1 MVPLPRILIP
11 LLFLGA
17 TAAHGEFARWTS
29 KDGKVAELELLKLE
43 KKADAETVT
52 FRTRAGKTV
61 TMNLTDLEEAEW
73 QRIREATAPAAAA
86 EAPAGALKVVFQKAT
101 VFPDRPVPGSTPLP
115 AQLEYRFQ
123 ITGSNYAGLKP
134 DSLVVEPLKVGNRT
148 VSARSW
154 MPNCTAGAGGMTLTL
169 SSPGKFDEAKL
180 SGSKLS
186 GSLIAYSGTV
196 MKTEKIEMKAPK
208 EEGKLTYAKAGPFTL
223 HVSRDVRQVTVG
235 IDEKDRQRII
245 SYRVDGSTSNGGLSV
260 DLVKVDKTVPVIV
273 DYWEELKENTLKLEG
288 TPP

>member
-1 MVPLPRILIP
+1 MVPRILIP
-11 LLFLGA
+11 LLLLCA
-17 TAAHGEFARWTS
+17 TAAHGEFSQWTS

-43 KKADAETVT
+43 KKSDAETVT

-61 TMNLTDLEEAEW
+61 TMNLTDLQEADW
-73 QRIREATAPAAAA
+73 QRAREAAAPPAAADA
-86 EAPAGALKVVFQKAT
+86 APAGNLKVAFERAT

-115 AQLEYRFQ
+115 AQVEYRFQ
-123 ITGSNYAGLKP
+123 ISGSNYAGLKA
-134 DSLVVEPLKVGNRT
+134 DSLVVEPLKIGNRT

-154 MPNCTAGAGGMTLTL
+154 MPNCTPGAGGVTLTL

-196 MKTEKIEMKAPK
+196 VKTEKIEMKVPK
-208 EEGKLTYAKAGPFTL
+208 EEGKLTYAKAGPFTVHL
-223 HVSRDVRQVTVG
+223 GRDVRQVTVG

-245 SYRVDGSTSNGGLSV
+245 SYRLDGSTSSGGFSL